1 MADKKFPVRYAN
13 FVCHFGESELLDY
26 LDEIVVPAF
35 TSGGV
40 RTFKDGTYRCVCDMD
55 REWCKCHCGFQWGT
69 TSLRPTAYFVH
80 SWS

>member
-40 RTFKDGTYRCVCDMD
+40 RTFKDGTCRCVCDMD
-55 REWCKCHCGFQWGT
+55 RE
-69 TSLRPTAYFVH
+69 
-80 SWS
+80 